1 MINAD
6 RRFVDTSAPIAIL
19 AVREYGS
26 GREWHD
32 ERYRDFRRRNGHY
45 REVKN
50 GERILPHPEAFQAV
64 VWHCLVKH
72 KNLE

>member
-45 REVKN
+45 REVKLTES
-50 GERILPHPEAFQAV
+50 GSCRTQKPFRLWSGTV
-64 VWHCLVKH
+64 S
-72 KNLE
+72 